1 MKRFVSY
8 LYTIHNNQK
17 IHNAGFARIELRT
30 GRNRIDIHMRENGYS
45 GKTGI
50 VYLFVRNG
58 DNIQGISIGNIV
70 FRNNQADFRY
80 EQPEENIGQTPWQ
93 IMQMNG
99 ILVFIDDI
107 AVFLSQWDEQPV
119 DTSKF
124 AVWNSDHIS
133 KSEDKAGGGSEKP
146 IDEIHSQLHQE
157 AGQSEQTGGQGVPV
171 SDTNQNEVPLQS
183 TNQEGIPL
191 QDMSRNE
198 VPLQNQNQAEA
209 EAKNISRN
217 KAALQ
222 SDNQDGAELHN
233 QNNVSDQTIN
243 QNGISPQNI
252 NQTGMAVTNA
262 NQNEVLLQNSRQN
275 GIPVQNMNQDE
286 ASLQNINQTG
296 IPVRNASQ
304 TGMAVKNASQNE
316 AALQTGMPLQNTKQD
331 EGLLQDVNQT
341 GVPLQNANE
350 AAEASYNASQTGMAI
365 QNANQNEVLLQNA
378 GQSGIP
384 LKGVNHNE
392 ESLQNAG
399 QAEGSSQNTGQ
410 NGMVP
415 QNPNQPEGSLQGINQ
430 NGIPIQNAGQTG
442 MAIQN
447 TEQNEAALQN
457 TNQTVAIQNT
467 EQDEAALQNT
477 NQTGMA
483 IQNTNQN
490 ERLLHNVNQ
499 NGVPLHNVNRTR
511 MVSHNANRNGMPL
524 QNMNQ
529 NKIPA
534 QIINQNGIPQRNMN
548 QMPFLN
554 MRSNRQPAGN
564 LHRAPGQASAGN
576 TADQRS
582 MHYGQRNINAAAQN
596 ASVSGYNNI
605 ENEKGNTAGQDNS
618 WYINAET
625 DKEYVLRQAESE
637 TEAVREKSSEQVNGY
652 LNEQRSGIQTA
663 ELRPQPE
670 NQWMQTWR
678 HMLRTYPVL
687 NQFQDKSV
695 LGVRIEIKDV
705 RMLPEKYWSI
715 INNSFLLHGFFNYRY
730 LAFGRIGQKWFIGV
744 PGIYQ
749 NQEHVMAS
757 VFGFPDFLARIEKTG
772 QGEQPGY
779 WYRILEI

>member
-58 DNIQGISIGNIV
+58 DTIQGISIGNIV

-124 AVWNSDHIS
+124 AVWHSDHIS
-133 KSEDKAGGGSEKP
+133 ESEDEAGGGSEKP
-146 IDEIHSQLHQE
+146 IDEINSQLHQE
-157 AGQSEQTGGQGVPV
+157 AGQSEQTGGQGVLV

-183 TNQEGIPL
+183 TNQEGMPL
-191 QDMSRNE
+191 QDMSQNE

-222 SDNQDGAELHN
+222 SDNHDGAELHN
-233 QNNVSDQTIN
+233 QNNVPDQTIN
-243 QNGISPQNI
+243 QNGISPQTI
-252 NQTGMAVTNA
+252 N
-262 NQNEVLLQNSRQN
+262 
-275 GIPVQNMNQDE
+275 
-286 ASLQNINQTG
+286 
-296 IPVRNASQ
+296 
-304 TGMAVKNASQNE
+304 
-316 AALQTGMPLQNTKQD
+316 
-331 EGLLQDVNQT
+331 
-341 GVPLQNANE
+341 
-350 AAEASYNASQTGMAI
+350 QTGMAI
-365 QNANQNEVLLQNA
+365 QNANHNEVLLQNA

-410 NGMVP
+410 NGMVS

-430 NGIPIQNAGQTG
+430 NGIPIQNAGQSG

-457 TNQTVAIQNT
+457 TNQTGMAIQNT
-467 EQDEAALQNT
+467 EQDEAALQNAG
-477 NQTGMA
+477 QSGMA

-499 NGVPLHNVNRTR
+499 NGVPLYNVNRTR

-564 LHRAPGQASAGN
+564 LYRAPGQASAGN

-605 ENEKGNTAGQDNS
+605 ENEKGNTAGQDIS